1 MSNPFSKRRRVD
13 GEINREVL
21 DFDFAKICLQTLS
34 STNVYACLACGKYFE
49 GRSPSSPAY
58 KHAVSTNHQMY
69 MSFATEK
76 FYELPQDR
84 EVLPVQ
90 DVIDYY
96 NPRYTPRDIDL
107 LPRISFDLHKKYLVG
122 YVGLNNIKKN
132 DYANVVVQVLAHI
145 EPVRNYYLLETPTNP
160 LNVHLGLLIRK
171 MWSPHLFKSHIAP
184 HEFMNSVSEESKKRF
199 TLEKGHPKLFL
210 LWLLNRGGPY
220 ECLRG
225 KVEVTSTPIVPHE
238 GKDKV

>member
-96 NPRYTPRDIDL
+96 NPR
-107 LPRISFDLHKKYLVG
+107 
-122 YVGLNNIKKN
+122 
-132 DYANVVVQVLAHI
+132 
-145 EPVRNYYLLETPTNP
+145 
-160 LNVHLGLLIRK
+160 
-171 MWSPHLFKSHIAP
+171 
-184 HEFMNSVSEESKKRF
+184 
-199 TLEKGHPKLFL
+199 
-210 LWLLNRGGPY
+210 
-220 ECLRG
+220 
-225 KVEVTSTPIVPHE
+225 
-238 GKDKV
+238 